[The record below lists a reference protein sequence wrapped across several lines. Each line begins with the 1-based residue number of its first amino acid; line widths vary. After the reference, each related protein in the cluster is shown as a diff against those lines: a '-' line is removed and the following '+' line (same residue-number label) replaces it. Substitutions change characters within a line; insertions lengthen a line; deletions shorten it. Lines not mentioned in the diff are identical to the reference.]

1 VIYESGTFGFKGNGS
16 PAKYGAGTT
25 SVSAHST
32 KWIGSIWA

>member
-1 VIYESGTFGFKGNGS
+1 VELISGRLLFKGNGS
-16 PAKYGAGTT
+16 PAKDGAGTT